1 MSHRLTHVNIQLS
14 IYAKSL
20 IKHKYPPHQT
30 AKTTM
35 TQLTIDSKL
44 LQEALKLSD
53 ETNADELIATALREY
68 INHRKQLQTIIP
80 VISDAEQQEIEAEL
94 GTPADIEAE
103 EFVDL
108 TEWTEN
114 AGQLQ

>member
-1 MSHRLTHVNIQLS
+1 
-14 IYAKSL
+14 
-20 IKHKYPPHQT
+20 
-30 AKTTM
+30 M
-35 TQLTIDSKL
+35 TQPTIDPQL
-44 LQEALKLSD
+44 LKEALTLSD
-53 ETNADELIATALREY
+53 HLTADELIATALREY
-68 INHRKQLQTIIP
+68 IQRRQQRQLTIP

-103 EFVDL
+103 GFVDL